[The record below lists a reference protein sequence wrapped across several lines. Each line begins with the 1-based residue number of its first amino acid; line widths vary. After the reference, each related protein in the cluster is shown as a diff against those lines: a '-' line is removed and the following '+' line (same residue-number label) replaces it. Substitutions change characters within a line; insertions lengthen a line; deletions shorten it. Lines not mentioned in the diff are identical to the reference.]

1 MKNDWIEVE
10 LGEVAD
16 IISGKNQ
23 KEVENPNGEFPIY
36 GSGGVFGFAD
46 QYLCPP
52 GTTVIGRKGT
62 INSPIFVNEKFWNV
76 DTAFGIHPFEY
87 VLPKLLFYF
96 CKGFNFKNLDKS
108 TTIPSLAKRDL
119 LKIDFPLIPLPEQRA
134 IVARVEELF
143 SELDHAIS
151 NLKSAQAKLEIYRQ
165 AVLKKAFEGGFTSNI
180 DSFVSELPETWR
192 KLKLGAILRVSSGKG
207 LTSSQM
213 DGGDYNV
220 YGGNGKNG
228 NHSSYLFEE
237 AKLIIGRVGVRCG
250 VTHITSPKS
259 WVTDNALVVE
269 FKENE
274 THDLK
279 FMKLKLEFENLN
291 KLSNST
297 AQPVISGSKIYE
309 YEVMIPDFNEQ
320 LQIVQEIESRLSV
333 ADKLAETIQTN
344 MLKSESLKQS
354 ILKQAFEGKLLMEAE
369 LEACRK
375 EADWEPAE
383 KLLERIKKEKSKAKK
398 S

>member
-228 NHSSYLFEE
+228 NHSS
-237 AKLIIGRVGVRCG
+237 RCQVRCYSYYF
-250 VTHITSPKS
+250 T
-259 WVTDNALVVE
+259 
-269 FKENE
+269 
-274 THDLK
+274 
-279 FMKLKLEFENLN
+279 
-291 KLSNST
+291 
-297 AQPVISGSKIYE
+297 
-309 YEVMIPDFNEQ
+309 
-320 LQIVQEIESRLSV
+320 
-333 ADKLAETIQTN
+333 
-344 MLKSESLKQS
+344 
-354 ILKQAFEGKLLMEAE
+354 
-369 LEACRK
+369 
-375 EADWEPAE
+375 
-383 KLLERIKKEKSKAKK
+383 
-398 S
+398 

>member
-62 INSPIFVNEKFWNV
+62 INNPIFVNEKFWNV

-96 CKGFNFKNLDKS
+96 CKGFNFKKLDKS

-134 IVARVEELF
+134 IVARIEELF
-143 SELDHAIS
+143 SELDHAIA
-151 NLKSAQAKLEIYRQ
+151 NLKSAQAKIEIYRQ
-165 AVLKKAFEGGFTSNI
+165 AVLKKAFEGGFMSNSNQLTNAFENWKRI
-180 DSFVSELPETWR
+180 
-192 KLKLGAILRVSSGKG
+192 KLGEIIKVSSGKG
-207 LTSSQM
+207 LTSNQM
-213 DGGDYNV
+213 DGGKFAV

-228 NHSSYLFEE
+228 NHSEYLFEDQ
-237 AKLIIGRVGVRCG
+237 KLIIGRVGVRCG
-250 VTHITSPKS
+250 VTHITLPFS

-269 FKENE
+269 FKEGEN
-274 THDLK
+274 HSLK

-297 AQPVISGSKIYE
+297 AQPVVSGSKIYQ
-309 YEVMIPDFNEQ
+309 YEIDLPGFLEQ
-320 LQIVQEIESRLSV
+320 NQIVQQIESRFSV

-344 MLKSESLKQS
+344 LLKSESLRQS
-354 ILKQAFEGKLLMEAE
+354 ILKKAFKGKLLTEGE
-369 LEACRK
+369 LESCRK

-383 KLLERIKKEKSKAKK
+383 KLLERIKNEKSKAKK